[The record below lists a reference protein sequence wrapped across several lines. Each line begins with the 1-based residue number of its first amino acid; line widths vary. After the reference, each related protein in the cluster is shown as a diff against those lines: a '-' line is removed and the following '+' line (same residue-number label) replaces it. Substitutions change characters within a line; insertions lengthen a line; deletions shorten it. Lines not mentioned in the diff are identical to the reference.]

1 MAQPGRV
8 TAAAAAGTGLPAI
21 DVLVD
26 GTRSQTLHRG
36 LALLGLVAEAA
47 SPPTLP
53 ELARESGLHRSVVYR
68 LLRTLEDHRLVQ
80 RTAEDRYVVGL
91 GLLVLGRGVGGDLRT
106 AATAVLP
113 GLADDLGVTAFV
125 VVRDRDEAVTLLS
138 VEPAASDAHVSYRP
152 GTRHAVDRG
161 APGLALLAAGP
172 ELRGERP
179 EVTAARRTGWATT
192 SGEVLPGLSAVAAPV
207 PPRRGPAAA
216 VCVVFADAA
225 DAERFAQR
233 VMTAAADLATRLQ

>member
-1 MAQPGRV
+1 VAE
-8 TAAAAAGTGLPAI
+8 ADAGTAGGTGVPGI

-36 LALLGLVAEAA
+36 LALLGLVAEAP

-53 ELARESGLHRSVVYR
+53 DLIRASGLHRSVVYR

-80 RTAEDRYVVGL
+80 RTADERYVVGL

-125 VVRDRDEAVTLLS
+125 VVRDRDEAVTLMS
-138 VEPAASDAHVSYRP
+138 VEPAVSDAHVTYRP

-172 ELRGERP
+172 ERRGERP
-179 EVTAARRTGWATT
+179 EVAEARRVGWVKTR
-192 SGEVLPGLSAVAAPV
+192 GEVLPGLSSIAAPV
-207 PPRRGPAAA
+207 RPPRGPSAA

-225 DAERFAQR
+225 DVERFAQR
-233 VMTAAADLATRLQ
+233 VKTAAADLAARLP

>member
-1 MAQPGRV
+1 MTQAD
-8 TAAAAAGTGLPAI
+8 AGTATGAVPGI

-36 LALLGLVAEAA
+36 LALLGLVAEAP
-47 SPPTLP
+47 SPLKLP
-53 ELARESGLHRSVVYR
+53 DLVRASGLHRSVVYR

-80 RTAEDRYVVGL
+80 RTADDRYVVGL

-113 GLADDLGVTAFV
+113 GLADDLGVTAFL
-125 VVRDRDEAVTLLS
+125 VVRDHDEAVTLLS
-138 VEPAASDAHVSYRP
+138 VEPAASDAHVTYRP

-172 ELRGERP
+172 EMRGERP
-179 EVTAARRTGWATT
+179 QVTEARRVGWVTT
-192 SGEVLPGLSAVAAPV
+192 RGEVLPGLSAVAAPV
-207 PPRRGPAAA
+207 PPWRGPAAA

-225 DAERFAQR
+225 DVERLARR
-233 VMTAAADLATRLQ
+233 VMTAATNLAARLR